1 MKTNRQEKPLSLVN
15 DKKGEAFER
24 SAKDP
29 NPTCNTQ
36 NQDFEKNLK
45 RLINENTGGKIR
57 CIALDLDRTTLRTDG
72 TMSART
78 REALLAAVDN
88 GIEVLPVSGRP
99 FASLPKSIC
108 CLSGIR
114 YVAVSNGAAVYD
126 EITGEK
132 IGGWTIES
140 SDVEAILQMTET
152 AFYEGEVTYEV
163 FINGIAWADQ
173 AYIKN
178 PVAYGIPER
187 AVAYTRKTRHPVVD
201 ICSFIRKHKTELE
214 SIDIMLKEPSVR
226 KTLDQELRSAIPG
239 IYTTSSVEYRLEI
252 SHKEASKASG
262 LSLMLQK
269 LGILPKETIAFGDGD
284 NDADMLKFAGIGV
297 AVKNATPD
305 CLASADLVSE
315 SNDADGVAF
324 IIEKVL
330 CL

>member
-1 MKTNRQEKPLSLVN
+1 M
-15 DKKGEAFER
+15 
-24 SAKDP
+24 
-29 NPTCNTQ
+29 
-36 NQDFEKNLK
+36 
-45 RLINENTGGKIR
+45 
-57 CIALDLDRTTLRTDG
+57 
-72 TMSART
+72 
-78 REALLAAVDN
+78 
-88 GIEVLPVSGRP
+88 
-99 FASLPKSIC
+99 
-108 CLSGIR
+108 
-114 YVAVSNGAAVYD
+114 
-126 EITGEK
+126 
-132 IGGWTIES
+132 
-140 SDVEAILQMTET
+140 
-152 AFYEGEVTYEV
+152 TYEV

-187 AVAYTRKTRHPVVD
+187 AVAYTRKTRHPVAD

-315 SNDADGVAF
+315 SNDADGVAL